1 MSFVGGIMVG
11 LLGGFLIM
19 AIYGYFMT
27 KKQTKKVK
35 DMLSGSFD
43 VANQSIN
50 KIDDNFQKKNTEDNI
65 QKNGDEL
72 NDQN

>member
-1 MSFVGGIMVG
+1 MSFVGGIIVG
-11 LLGGFLIM
+11 LLGGFIIM